1 MCIKF
6 PAEIL
11 NMTEVW
17 YFEGRKRPFL
27 MQFLGIF
34 LCFRLS
40 SFVLFGPF
48 KKCFRAIFRV
58 LDETDLKTCLPEPNI
73 QSDLSLTS

>member
-11 NMTEVW
+11 KMAEFW

-34 LCFRLS
+34 VCFRLP
-40 SFVLFGPF
+40 SFVLFGP
-48 KKCFRAIFRV
+48 FRAIFRV
-58 LDETDLKTCLPEPNI
+58 LDETLI
-73 QSDLSLTS
+73 

>member
-1 MCIKF
+1 M
-6 PAEIL
+6 AEF
-11 NMTEVW
+11 W

-34 LCFRLS
+34 VCFRLS

-48 KKCFRAIFRV
+48 RAIFRV
-58 LDETDLKTCLPEPNI
+58 LDETLI
-73 QSDLSLTS
+73 